1 LKCFDL
7 LIFTAGTWHPRNE
20 ISRDFQK
27 WYSKIKI
34 TYIALGVGVEY
45 SLDEKAKNICDYFVS
60 NLFFTNVRNADS
72 KKALGNQ
79 EKIVTVLNIS

>member
-1 LKCFDL
+1 MFCFTNFQ
-7 LIFTAGTWHPRNE
+7 LINRILETKFWEIFRNS
-20 ISRDFQK
+20 IQK
-27 WYSKIKI
+27 KI

-60 NLFFTNVRNADS
+60 NLLFTNVRDADS

-79 EKIVTVLNIS
+79 EKIVIVLNIS